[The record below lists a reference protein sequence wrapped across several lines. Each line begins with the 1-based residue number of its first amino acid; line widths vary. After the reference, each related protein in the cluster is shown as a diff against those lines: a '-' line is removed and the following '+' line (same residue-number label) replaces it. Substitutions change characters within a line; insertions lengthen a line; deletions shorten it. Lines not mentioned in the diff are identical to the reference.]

1 MGVKASSDSTFR
13 LRLIGPFRLEG
24 PDGTRIEISSK
35 RGQALIAML
44 AIAGSG
50 ERSRGWL
57 QDRLWGS
64 RAPEQAA
71 ASLRREISNLRQL
84 VNQDGYEL
92 ISSAHGRVWID
103 LEKVEVDCRL
113 LDQIPAGELLEGID
127 ISGEEMFEDWLR
139 EERARLAHRAESP
152 TNTAQTEPKE
162 AIEPVAVFSA
172 RPAIAVLPFSWVA
185 ASAEKEATA
194 QGISEDLIDRLSKLR
209 WLPIIARS
217 SSFSLPIE
225 QHDARLA
232 GAALGARYVVE
243 GTIRDDILS
252 VSLNDAQSGECLWN
266 GRSPLPAGDDVESLE
281 AILAGIT
288 ATLGFQIDQSEQQKA
303 LQKAQGE
310 LNVRELIWRGRW
322 HLNRFTPED
331 AQIARDCFDKA
342 LALDPNS
349 PEALIQS
356 TWSRLWDLWATR
368 GDESEIRVVRKMAQN
383 AIIAD
388 HEDARGYMLS
398 GIAEM
403 WLRQPVRAEA
413 LLQKSVSL
421 NPSLVLAHSELGSVQ
436 YFKGQPDE
444 AIATLNFAVRLSPN
458 DHTLFYTLGELAVAN
473 LMLGNFDAAAVF
485 ADDAI
490 MRRSAYWYA
499 HVVKINA
506 LARKGQGAMACAALS
521 DLYDSNSGF
530 KVEFIDWLPFID
542 RSWNDFLKVGLNLA
556 RA

>member
-1 MGVKASSDSTFR
+1 MTNNEAVFQLT
-13 LRLIGPFRLEG
+13 LIGPFRLKR
-24 PDGTRIEISSK
+24 PNGTRIEISSK

-44 AIAGSG
+44 AIAGGG

-71 ASLRREISNLRQL
+71 ASLRRELSNLRQL
-84 VNQDGYEL
+84 INQYDQEL
-92 ISSAHGRVWID
+92 LLSAHGRVWID
-103 LEKVEVDCRL
+103 LEKVDVDCRSF
-113 LDQIPAGELLEGID
+113 DNAPAGELLEGID
-127 ISGEEMFEDWLR
+127 ISGEDMFEDWLR
-139 EERARLAHRAESP
+139 EERVQLSQRAIAPVGRRLA
-152 TNTAQTEPKE
+152 EPSK
-162 AIEPVAVFSA
+162 APDPINDFAM
-172 RPAIAVLPFSWVA
+172 RPAIAVLPFGWMP
-185 ASAEKEATA
+185 ASVDKEAIA

-217 SSFSLPIE
+217 SSFALAPD
-225 QHDARLA
+225 QHAPRLA
-232 GAALGARYVVE
+232 GAALGARYIVE
-243 GTIRDDILS
+243 GAIRDGNLS
-252 VSLNDAQSGECLWN
+252 VSLNDAHNGESLWN
-266 GRSPLPAGDDVESLE
+266 GRNTLPAAGDAASLE

-342 LALDPNS
+342 LLLEPNS
-349 PEALIQS
+349 SEALIQS

-368 GDESEIRVVRKMAQN
+368 GDASEIRAVRKMAQN

-388 HEDARGYMLS
+388 HEDARGYMLA
-398 GIAEM
+398 GVAEM
-403 WLRQPVRAEA
+403 WLRQPIRAEA

-421 NPSLVLAHSELGSVQ
+421 NPSLVLAHSELASVQ
-436 YFKGQPDE
+436 YFKGKPE
-444 AIATLNFAVRLSPN
+444 AAIETLSFAVRLSPN
-458 DHTLFYTLGELAVAN
+458 DHTLFYTLGELAVAH
-473 LMLGNFDAAAVF
+473 LMLGNFDAAAEF

-506 LARKGQGAMACAALS
+506 LARNGQLAQARFALS
-521 DLYDSNSGF
+521 DLYDSNAGF
-530 KVEFIDWLPFID
+530 KEEFIDWLPFID
-542 RSWNDFLKVGLNLA
+542 SSWNDFLKAGLNLLSS
-556 RA
+556 

>member
-1 MGVKASSDSTFR
+1 MILNNEAGFR

-24 PDGTRIEISSK
+24 PDGARIEIASK

-44 AIAGSG
+44 AIAGGG

-71 ASLRREISNLRQL
+71 ASLRRELSNLRQL
-84 VNQDGYEL
+84 INRDGHEML
-92 ISSAHGRVWID
+92 SSAHGRVWIN
-103 LEKVEVDCRL
+103 LEKVDADCRS
-113 LDQIPAGELLEGID
+113 LDYAPAGELLEGID

-139 EERARLAHRAESP
+139 DERARLSRRAISP
-152 TNTAQTEPKE
+152 TSPLKRAPAETREPI
-162 AIEPVAVFSA
+162 ADFSA
-172 RPAIAVLPFSWVA
+172 RPAIAVLPFSWIP
-185 ASAEKEATA
+185 ASAEKEVAA

-217 SSFSLPIE
+217 SSFALAPE
-225 QHDARLA
+225 QHDPRVA
-232 GAALGARYVVE
+232 GAALGARYIVE
-243 GTIRDDILS
+243 GAIRDGNLS
-252 VSLNDAQSGECLWN
+252 VSLNDAQNGECLWN
-266 GRSPLPAGDDVESLE
+266 GRSILPTERDAASLE

-288 ATLGFQIDQSEQQKA
+288 ATLGLQIDQSEQHRA
-303 LQKAQGE
+303 LQKAQDE

-331 AQIARDCFDKA
+331 ARIARECFDKA
-342 LALDPNS
+342 LSLEPNFS
-349 PEALIQS
+349 EALVQS

-368 GDESEIRVVRKMAQN
+368 GDEGEIRAVRKMAQT

-388 HEDARGYMLS
+388 HDDARGYMLA
-398 GIAEM
+398 GIAEI

-413 LLQKSVSL
+413 LLQKSISL

-436 YFKGQPDE
+436 YLKGQPE
-444 AIATLNFAVRLSPN
+444 AAVATLNFAMRLSPN
-458 DHTLFYTLGELAVAN
+458 DHTLFYTLGELAVAH
-473 LMLGNFDAAAVF
+473 LMLGNFDAAADH
-485 ADDAI
+485 ADKAI

-506 LARKGQGAMACAALS
+506 FARNGQEALARSALA
-521 DLYDSNSGF
+521 DLYDSNGGF
-530 KVEFIDWLPFID
+530 KEEFIDWLPFID
-542 RSWNDFLKVGLNLA
+542 RSWNDFLKVGLNLVTA
-556 RA
+556 